1 MFSPNPSSHLLSC
14 SDPAIE
20 RSIEMQ
26 EEDFRN
32 AMEMKT
38 FKCWVGV
45 IGEQRLS
52 PGKGNEVFSDTLYT
66 IDGRASSFLTL

>member
-1 MFSPNPSSHLLSC
+1 MLSPNPSSHLLSC

-32 AMEMKT
+32 VMKMKT
-38 FKCWVGV
+38 FKCWVGLWQV
-45 IGEQRLS
+45 V
-52 PGKGNEVFSDTLYT
+52 KKTLQ
-66 IDGRASSFLTL
+66 DFTLLGTETEPRKWE

>member
-1 MFSPNPSSHLLSC
+1 
-14 SDPAIE
+14 
-20 RSIEMQ
+20 MQ

-52 PGKGNEVFSDTLYT
+52 PRKGNEVFSDTLYT